1 MVGGVPMSALVAAV
15 REPRAVIVA
24 IHGGATSSAYFDCP
38 GHPRLSLLRL
48 ATSLGYTAIAIDRPG
63 YGASS
68 LYQDEMGTAERR
80 VELVFGVVDKIL
92 AGGAGSQARAGGA
105 GSQAGAGGAGS
116 PAGADGPRGAGL
128 FVMAH
133 SAGCELGLR
142 MAADGR
148 ADVLGVEVAGTGL
161 RYRAEAK
168 AVISKATLTSRPVG
182 LRELLWQPAELY
194 PPDVLTGALSAGGA
208 AYEGEVTANWP
219 RRDFAEV
226 AARVRVPVEF
236 SVADHERV
244 WESGPESSAE
254 IAALFTAAP
263 RVEVNEMADSGH
275 NLSVGLTAETYH
287 QRVLSFVAE
296 CVESRNVEVEAGR

>member
-1 MVGGVPMSALVAAV
+1 MSAPDPRPRVVMVGVVPMSALVAAV
-15 REPRAVIVA
+15 QEPRGVIVA

-48 ATSLGYTAIAIDRPG
+48 ATSLGYTAIAMDRPG

-80 VELVFGVVDKIL
+80 VELVFGAVDKIL
-92 AGGAGSQARAGGA
+92 AGGAGSP
-105 GSQAGAGGAGS
+105 AGAGGAE
-116 PAGADGPRGAGL
+116 GARGAGL

-161 RYRAEAK
+161 RYRTEAK

-263 RVEVNEMADSGH
+263 RVAVNEMADSGH

-287 QRVLSFVAE
+287 QQVLSFVAE